1 VTPRQIRAT
10 GGGAKAKSW
19 RQIMADVFNAEVVTL
34 KVAEGAAYGAA
45 LQALWCWRLQKGERV
60 NISEIT
66 DEFVQINSTET
77 AEPIKGNV
85 SIYRELQAIQDELSM
100 SMREVFTKHRQF
112 LLR

>member
-1 VTPRQIRAT
+1 
-10 GGGAKAKSW
+10 
-19 RQIMADVFNAEVVTL
+19 
-34 KVAEGAAYGAA
+34 
-45 LQALWCWRLQKGERV
+45 V

-85 SIYRELQAIQDELSM
+85 TIYRELQAIQDELST
-100 SMREVFTKHRQF
+100 SVREVFTKHRQF